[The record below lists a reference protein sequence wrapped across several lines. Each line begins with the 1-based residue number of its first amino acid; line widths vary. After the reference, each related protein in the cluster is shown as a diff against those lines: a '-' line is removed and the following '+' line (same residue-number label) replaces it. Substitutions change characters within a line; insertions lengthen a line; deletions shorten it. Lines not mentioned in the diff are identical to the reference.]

1 MSHEC
6 VRPHARATAGRLGA
20 LHGSSH
26 PPQGLERAL
35 HSDADRL
42 AGLWGLMIY
51 ERSADI
57 SVDQVEPEVRD
68 VYRRRKDS

>member
-1 MSHEC
+1 MSASVLTLEQ
-6 VRPHARATAGRLGA
+6 LQGA
-20 LHGSSH
+20 LARCMEAH

-68 VYRRRKDS
+68 VYRRWKDS